1 MRPLDGLVTTRTG
14 SRCSRVGPA
23 VTTTFFPCHGARC
36 SSSRSAAARMASGSL
51 IRPGRSLGPSA
62 RGPVSGPTRGP
73 PRATSPFR
81 LAPVPGWAHIASF
94 IAGAARPGPGQRR
107 ASAFLAPP
115 PHQLVREPAAHH
127 LVQCARGEL
136 LLEVHRAVARE
147 LVHETGELGSYEH
160 PQILVLGLRGH
171 FARGHDPHHLLLPV
185 DCFSGA
191 ASLRSCR
198 TNSDSKLATSRGARC
213 ATSRPPPCTRSMTS
227 RTARSRSSFT
237 STWSY
242 TSPSSRRAVS
252 TSRVAMSIRCDS
264 SASDSVRR
272 LRSRSISTRGE
283 GGITNSTTEAGRG
296 YAFRT
301 CRAPL
306 TSTSSTTCL
315 PLCSTRSTSLRS
327 VPYSSPAY
335 SVDSRNSPASRRRSN
350 SSRVRKWYAS
360 PSRSPGLALRVVAD
374 TEYPKISG
382 SRVRSS
388 RAMVV
393 LPPPDGAAST
403 TTRGVTPGCRAAPET
418 SRARLSW
425 R

>member
-1 MRPLDGLVTTRTG
+1 
-14 SRCSRVGPA
+14 
-23 VTTTFFPCHGARC
+23 
-36 SSSRSAAARMASGSL
+36 
-51 IRPGRSLGPSA
+51 
-62 RGPVSGPTRGP
+62 
-73 PRATSPFR
+73 
-81 LAPVPGWAHIASF
+81 
-94 IAGAARPGPGQRR
+94 
-107 ASAFLAPP
+107 
-115 PHQLVREPAAHH
+115 QLVREPAAHH

-185 DCFSGA
+185 DCFSWA
-191 ASLRSCR
+191 ASLRSC
-198 TNSDSKLATSRGARC
+198 
-213 ATSRPPPCTRSMTS
+213 
-227 RTARSRSSFT
+227 
-237 STWSY
+237 
-242 TSPSSRRAVS
+242 
-252 TSRVAMSIRCDS
+252 
-264 SASDSVRR
+264 
-272 LRSRSISTRGE
+272 
-283 GGITNSTTEAGRG
+283 
-296 YAFRT
+296 
-301 CRAPL
+301 
-306 TSTSSTTCL
+306 
-315 PLCSTRSTSLRS
+315 
-327 VPYSSPAY
+327 
-335 SVDSRNSPASRRRSN
+335 RSN